1 MKEVFMRQ
9 RRIVMA
15 GMVILVLA
23 ACSLAL
29 PLSSQIVGTWRMDIN
44 PNFTITFAANGQVTN
59 SLGEHGTWSMDGDK
73 LTLQWSGDSPN
84 LIIVAINGD
93 RLTLTRTIVT
103 TFTRVQ

>member
-1 MKEVFMRQ
+1 MPRKGFAE
-9 RRIVMA
+9 A
-15 GMVILVLA
+15 GLLMLLLM

-29 PLSSQIVGTWRMDIN
+29 PLSSQIVGTWKMDTN
-44 PNFTITFAANGQVTN
+44 PNFTITFSANGQVTN
-59 SLGEHGTWSMDGDK
+59 SLGAHGTWSMSGDK
-73 LTLQWSGDSPN
+73 LTLQWDGDSPN